1 MEVFVRRYSKNSVV
15 ISLLLIILSLFLII
29 KPDDSLIFVVR
40 LFGCVL
46 IINGIVHF
54 ITYFATSKKIDNF
67 SFELVQGVVSL
78 IAGIVLFV
86 NPILVNSIL
95 PFIIGAWI
103 IIESIIKFQIAFNVR
118 SISPRWKISLL
129 LSIVLFLIGILIM
142 LNPFGTAITIARLC
156 GICLLISEIISL
168 VNSIFFINLSK

>member
-1 MEVFVRRYSKNSVV
+1 MEVFVKRYSKNSIA

-29 KPDDSLIFVVR
+29 KPDESLIFVVK

-46 IINGIVHF
+46 ILNGIVHF
-54 ITYFATSKKIDNF
+54 ITYFATSRKLDSF

-86 NPILVNSIL
+86 NPVLVNSIL

-103 IIESIIKFQIAFNVR
+103 IIESIIKFQIAFN
-118 SISPRWKISLL
+118 INSLTSKWAVAL
-129 LSIVLFLIGILIM
+129 VLSIVLFIAGLLIIF
-142 LNPFGTAITIARLC
+142 NPFGTAVTIARLC
-156 GICLLISEIISL
+156 GIFLLISEVISL
-168 VNSIFFINLSK
+168 IDSIFFINI